1 MDLLLINRVLY
12 LFVLTQI
19 NIYKWRY
26 QLRKIFSFLIF
37 LGCTSFAYAQN
48 YPSMPIKLIVPYAP
62 GGGTDIS
69 ARLIAK
75 YVSVGLG
82 QPVVIENKPGAGTIL
97 GTAYVAKAP
106 PDGYTLIYGSITHTI
121 APALYKQ
128 RVSYDPIKDFTPIT
142 QIATFPFILAT
153 TPSTNITS
161 IKGLISE
168 AKANPGKLNYATVG
182 NGTGTHLSGEMFK
195 LITGTDIVHVPF
207 AGSGPA
213 LLALLGKQVEI
224 AVVDT
229 PPAIPY
235 IKDGSVRALAVT
247 TARRASVL
255 PDIPTLAEAGV
266 PGFEFTSWWGVLGPA
281 GLSPAITKRL
291 NEEFIKALAQPEVRT
306 LLASFAADPLGNSP
320 EEFGN
325 ILKQD
330 TKKYEK
336 LVQDTKIKI
345 E

>member
-1 MDLLLINRVLY
+1 MKNKLINWINAILIMMT
-12 LFVLTQI
+12 LGSGFV
-19 NIYKWRY
+19 Y
-26 QLRKIFSFLIF
+26 
-37 LGCTSFAYAQN
+37 GQN

-75 YVSVGLG
+75 YVSSSLG
-82 QPVVIENKPGAGTIL
+82 QPVIIENKPGAGTVL
-97 GTAYVAKAP
+97 GTAFVAKAA
-106 PDGYTLIYGSITHTI
+106 PDGYTLVYGSITHTI

-128 RVSYDPIKDFTPIT
+128 RVPYDPIKDFTPIT
-142 QIATFPFILAT
+142 QIATFPFVLAS
-153 TPSTNITS
+153 TPSTNIQS
-161 IKGLISE
+161 IKGLIAE

-195 LITGTDIVHVPF
+195 LLTGTDLVHIPF

-235 IKDGSVRALAVT
+235 IKEGSIRALAVT
-247 TARRASVL
+247 TAKRASVL
-255 PDIPTLAEAGV
+255 PSVPTLAEAGV
-266 PGFEFTSWWGVLGPA
+266 PGFEFTSWWGVMGPA
-281 GLSPAITKRL
+281 GLSPAITKKL
-291 NEEFIKALAQPEVRT
+291 NEEFVKALSQPDVRA
-306 LLASFAADPLGNSP
+306 LLASFAADPVGNSP
-320 EEFGN
+320 EEFAN
-325 ILKQD
+325 ILNED

-336 LVQDTKIKI
+336 LVKDAKIKI

>member
-1 MDLLLINRVLY
+1 MKNKLIYWVGPILLMMSLGSS
-12 LFVLTQI
+12 FV
-19 NIYKWRY
+19 Y
-26 QLRKIFSFLIF
+26 
-37 LGCTSFAYAQN
+37 GQN

-75 YVSVGLG
+75 YVSAGLG
-82 QPVVIENKPGAGTIL
+82 QPIVIENKPGAGTVL
-97 GTAYVAKAP
+97 GTAFVAKAA

-128 RVSYDPIKDFTPIT
+128 RVPFDPIKDFTPIT
-142 QIATFPFILAT
+142 QIATFPFVLAT

-168 AKANPGKLNYATVG
+168 AKASPGKLNYATVG

-195 LITGTDIVHVPF
+195 LLTGTDLVHVPF

-235 IKDGSVRALAVT
+235 IKEGSVRALAVT

-255 PDIPTLAEAGV
+255 PDVPTLAEAGV
-266 PGFEFTSWWGVLGPA
+266 PGFEFTSWWGVMGPA
-281 GLSPAITKRL
+281 GLPSAITKRL
-291 NEEFIKALAQPEVRT
+291 NEEFIKALAQPDVKT
-306 LLASFAADPLGNSP
+306 LLASFAADPVGNTP
-320 EEFGN
+320 EEFGR
-325 ILKQD
+325 ILRDD

-336 LVQDTKIKI
+336 LVQDAKIKI